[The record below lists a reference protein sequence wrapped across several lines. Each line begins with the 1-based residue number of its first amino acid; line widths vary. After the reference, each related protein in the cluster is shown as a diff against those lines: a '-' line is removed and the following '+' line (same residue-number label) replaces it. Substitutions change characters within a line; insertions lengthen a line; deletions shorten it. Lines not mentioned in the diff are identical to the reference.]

1 MASFTSHRKCGP
13 AGPMSIFTW
22 LLVAWL
28 AFSLSGCQSPEPMP
42 EAAQQTP
49 PEARSVPTPAPP
61 ESEDVAETVVPPLST
76 PSTDNVDLAPKFS
89 IQNAVFKYGEL
100 KPLSDRKAVFQFSN
114 AGTADLKITEVQ
126 GCCGARHQLD
136 KELLP
141 PGETATLSVIYKTG
155 SHGPFK
161 KNLYLF
167 TNDPKAPRVQLT
179 VEGQVIKTLEALPR
193 KLKLFLNREN
203 AGCRP
208 IKLKALDGEPFRIKN
223 FLCTGDCIDFEFDPN
238 EAALT
243 HVLHPVVDMNVLN
256 EMSSPRG
263 RIQINLD
270 REDYDHVLIYFD
282 LIPNYVVNPPLI
294 FIFNADP
301 GRKEVRKVS
310 VLDNYVEDVNEIDFE
325 IESVT
330 VEGGIATLLSQEK
343 INDGYQLKVEIQPP
357 TPEAGQSDFNDQIRI
372 RLSTGDELKV
382 SARGFYSQTVMIEAQ
397 KIEAQKKGAL

>member
-1 MASFTSHRKCGP
+1 MTYFTSYRMRGP
-13 AGPMSIFTW
+13 AGPVRLFAILLTGW
-22 LLVAWL
+22 LT
-28 AFSLSGCQSPEPMP
+28 FSLSGCQSPEPAP
-42 EAAQQTP
+42 DAAKSTP
-49 PEARSVPTPAPP
+49 PEASLAPTPVPPEPEDVPETVAPP
-61 ESEDVAETVVPPLST
+61 VQT
-76 PSTDNVDLAPKFS
+76 PSTDNVNPLPKLS
-89 IQNAVFKYGEL
+89 IQDTVFQYGEL
-100 KPLSDRKAVFQFSN
+100 KPLSDNKAVFQFSN
-114 AGTADLKITEVQ
+114 AGKAELKVTEVQ
-126 GCCGARHQLD
+126 GCCGARHELD
-136 KELLP
+136 KEVLA

-155 SHGPFK
+155 APGPFK
-161 KNLYLF
+161 KNLYVF
-167 TNDPKAPRVQLT
+167 TNDPEAPRVQLT

-208 IKLKALDGEPFRIKN
+208 IELKALDGEPFRIKN
-223 FLCTGDCIDFEFDPN
+223 FLCTGDCIDFDFDPN
-238 EAALT
+238 QAALT

-301 GRKEVRKVS
+301 ERKEVRKVS

-325 IESVT
+325 IESVS
-330 VEGGIATLLSQEK
+330 VEGGAVTLLSQEK

-357 TPEAGQSDFNDQIRI
+357 TPEAGESSFNDQIRI
-372 RLSTGDELKV
+372 TLNTGEELKV
-382 SARGFYSQTVMIEAQ
+382 SARGFYSQTVMM
-397 KIEAQKKGAL
+397 KAQKKNTP